1 MVESVLRAGT
11 GLSAIVLQLGTLET
25 RALEVSTI
33 LHLSVHIFVPSI
45 QEQRLFIIQIFTM

>member
-45 QEQRLFIIQIFTM
+45 QELRLFIIQIFTM